1 MKFYFVLAIL
11 FVSVIFMANYPVF
24 AGDEG
29 MPHEDDSMMM
39 DQKMMKNQTMMM
51 DQKMMKNHHLPYNGM
66 CAPGFV
72 PLGEIC
78 VLNDRCGPGAYAGKV
93 CVMDG
98 KMQPYLRPLHQ
109 KYAGISVDN
118 IICAEGKQ
126 LIFKHHNAAPVCVNP
141 SSVEKLKQLG
151 WDLQKPAI
159 ACTLEYNPVCGI
171 DGITYGN
178 NCALNSQHMVM
189 NHTGECKT
197 SLITNFEECVA
208 AGNAVMESFPRQCR
222 SSDGKLFVEKVSIE
236 ATGVFPETMMYTQT
250 PPAIDEKGYFVSE
263 IADGIYWLT
272 GGGYQTM
279 FVTTGEGVIAVD
291 APQPIGKNYLNAI
304 QNVTSEPITHMIYSH
319 SHADHTGA
327 AGSIFPEDIEYIA
340 HQDAADLLALENGTR
355 PIPTITFNDTYT
367 LSVGTKTL
375 ELSYI
380 GAFHSPG
387 DIVIYAPEQKVA
399 MVVDLVRPAASP
411 YRAFGVTP
419 NLETYLQAHDTLVN
433 DYDFD
438 VLISGHEQILA
449 TKDHIKTNKQFVLTM
464 MEIVQQAL
472 DEVQYDDVIQ
482 TCVDKTIAKWQ
493 GILGN
498 LEQYMVDHCTAM
510 KDYVISIDQLNPN
523 KLFVILP
530 IEDDP
535 SDADD
540 LLLAVPDT
548 EIKERVADQLDLL
561 AFKISQ
567 LKELASNQDLVT
579 YVKDSNKRFNSM
591 ADATKYINEKDQEW
605 ISTPKKTITPFMA
618 SLIENKI
625 SDMLREKSV
634 IPTEEFGNVL
644 FPEII
649 LTNEF
654 GANVAISGKTED
666 YNQGDE
672 IWWIKSKSEKVQI
685 KDIAWDQSA
694 EIYSGD
700 IIIGI
705 FDDKGKFIGSIKA
718 VTPIR

>member
-1 MKFYFVLAIL
+1 
-11 FVSVIFMANYPVF
+11 MANYDNSVF
-24 AGDEG
+24 AMHEG
-29 MPHEDDSMMM
+29 SPHDDKSMKG
-39 DQKMMKNQTMMM
+39 QKMMGGK
-51 DQKMMKNHHLPYNGM
+51 HFPYNGM

-98 KMQPYLRPLHQ
+98 EVQPYLRPLHQ
-109 KYAGISVDN
+109 KHAGISADN
-118 IICAEGKQ
+118 IICAEGMQ
-126 LIFKHHNAAPVCVNP
+126 LIFKHHDASPACVKP
-141 SSVEKLKQLG
+141 SSVERLKQLG
-151 WDLQKPAI
+151 WMVEKPSVV
-159 ACTLEYNPVCGI
+159 CTLEYNPVCGM

-178 NCALNSQHMVM
+178 PCMLNSQHMVM
-189 NHTGECKT
+189 NHTGECMAP
-197 SLITNFEECVA
+197 SITNFEECVA
-208 AGNAVMESFPRQCR
+208 AGNPVMESYPRQCR
-222 SSDGKLFVEKVSIE
+222 SADGKLFVEEVTIQDTE
-236 ATGVFPETMMYTQT
+236 VFPEAMKYTQT
-250 PPAIDEKGYFVSE
+250 PPTIDEKGYFVSE
-263 IADGIYWLT
+263 IADGIYWLA
-272 GGGYQTM
+272 GSGYQTM
-279 FVTTGEGVIAVD
+279 FMTTGEGVIAID
-291 APQPIGKNYLNAI
+291 APQPIGKNYLYAI

-327 AGSIFPEDIEYIA
+327 AAEIFPSDIEFIA
-340 HQDAADLLALENGTR
+340 HQDAANLLALENGTR

-367 LSVGTKTL
+367 LSVGTKSL

-387 DIVIYAPEQKVA
+387 DIVIFAPEQKVA
-399 MVVDLVRPAASP
+399 MVVDLFRPAASP

-419 NLETYLQAHDTLVN
+419 NLETHLQAHDKLVN

-438 VLISGHEQILA
+438 VLISGHEKILA
-449 TKDHIKTNKQFVLTM
+449 TKDHIKTNKKFILSM
-464 MEIVQQAL
+464 METVQQAI
-472 DEVQYDDVIQ
+472 DEVPFDKVVQ
-482 TCVDKTIAKWQ
+482 TCVDKTIANWQ
-493 GILGN
+493 GTLGN

-567 LKELASNQDLVT
+567 LKEIASNQDLVT

-591 ADATKYINEKDQEW
+591 TDATKYINEKDQEW

-618 SLIENKI
+618 SVIENKI
-625 SDMLREKSV
+625 SDILREKSI

-672 IWWIKSKSEKVQI
+672 IWWIKSKSEKVQV

-705 FDDKGKFIGSIKA
+705 FDDKGKFIGAIKA